1 MALLQLELLAGDLA
15 PAGTTLG
22 GDHEDP
28 NTGEA
33 MAPRLASTNEAVE
46 RALAAAWEAWGEG
59 ADCSI
64 GPARGAWSGLS
75 VEERADVLGRLADQI
90 DARAEQIA
98 VAEALDTGVPI
109 SVTRMI
115 AGSLGDTM
123 RAVAALAVETLAPRA
138 LDAGGRRVEQ
148 LRPPWG
154 PALLLVPWN
163 APAPTAVGKI
173 ANALAAGCPAVLK
186 PSEHAVAACSLI
198 AEAAVSAGV
207 PAGALQVVHGD
218 GRLGA
223 QLAADPR
230 VRAIALTGGQ
240 ASGRAVAAA
249 AAPRMAA
256 LRLELG
262 GTNPA
267 VVTADADAEA
277 AAEALIRGMTKLSG
291 QWCEAPRRVLV
302 ASGLHDALHD
312 ALLDRLSAIKVGS
325 SMDETTQLG
334 PIGNRPH
341 LRRVCA
347 RLDQPLREGGFFLA
361 PTIRTGLAPTA
372 THEELFAPVL
382 ALHPVADDEEAIQAA
397 NAAGDGLAA
406 YVFAGDDERALA
418 LARRLHAGEVRIGGT
433 GLLDLAP
440 AAEQSFWGSSGIG
453 AHGRHNAL
461 AFFTGARV
469 VGVDD
474 RSAPI

>member
-1 MALLQLELLAGDLA
+1 MALVQLELVAGELA
-15 PAGTTLG
+15 PPGAALG

-33 MAPRLASTNEAVE
+33 MAPRLASTDDAVE
-46 RALAAAWEAWGEG
+46 RALATSFASWEER
-59 ADCSI
+59 D
-64 GPARGAWSGLS
+64 GP
-75 VEERADVLGRLADQI
+75 VEERARMLGRLADQV

-115 AGSLGDTM
+115 ARSLGDTI
-123 RAVAALAVETLAPRA
+123 RSIAALAGETLAPRR

-154 PALLLVPWN
+154 PAALLVPWN

-173 ANALAAGCPAVLK
+173 ANALAAGCPAILK

-198 AEAAVSAGV
+198 AEAAVAAGLA
-207 PAGALQVVHGD
+207 AGALQVVHGD

-230 VRAIALTGGQ
+230 IRAIALTGGQ

-267 VVTADADAEA
+267 VVTADADVEA
-277 AAEALIRGMTKLSG
+277 AADALVRGMTKLSG

-302 ASGLHDALHD
+302 AAELHDALRD
-312 ALLDRLSAIKVGS
+312 ALAARAAMVRIGS
-325 SMDETTQLG
+325 SLDAATELG

-341 LRRVCA
+341 FERVCA
-347 RLDQPLREGGFFLA
+347 QLGRVARSDGGFFVA
-361 PTIRTGLAPTA
+361 PAIVAGSP
-372 THEELFAPVL
+372 HEELFAPVL
-382 ALHPVADDEEAIQAA
+382 ALHPVANDEEAIEAA
-397 NAAGDGLAA
+397 NAPGDGLAA

-418 LARRLHAGEVRIGGT
+418 LARRLHAGEVRIDGT

-440 AAEQSFWGSSGIG
+440 AAEQSFWGSSGTG

-461 AFFTGARV
+461 TFFTGARV

-474 RSAPI
+474 PAAPI

>member
-1 MALLQLELLAGDLA
+1 MALVQLELVAGELSS
-15 PAGTTLG
+15 PGVVLG

-33 MAPRLASTNEAVE
+33 MAPRLASTDEAVE

-59 ADCSI
+59 DM
-64 GPARGAWSGLS
+64 PMD
-75 VEERADVLGRLADQI
+75 ERAALLGRLAAEVD
-90 DARAEQIA
+90 DRAERIA

-109 SVTRMI
+109 AVTRMI
-115 AGSLGDTM
+115 AGSLGETT
-123 RAVAALAVETLAPRA
+123 RAVAALAAETLAPRA

-154 PALLLVPWN
+154 PAALLVPWN

-173 ANALAAGCPAVLK
+173 ANALAAGCPALVK

-198 AEAAVSAGV
+198 AEAAVAAGL
-207 PAGALQVVHGD
+207 PSGALQIVHGD

-223 QLAADPR
+223 QLATDER
-230 VRAIALTGGQ
+230 IRAIALTGGQ

-267 VVTADADAEA
+267 VVTADADVEA
-277 AAEALIRGMTKLSG
+277 AAEALVRGMTKLSG

-302 ASGLHDALHD
+302 AAERHDALRE
-312 ALLDRLSAIKVGS
+312 ALETRVAAVKVGS
-325 SMDETTQLG
+325 SLDEATELG
-334 PIGNRPH
+334 PLGNRPH
-341 LRRVCA
+341 FERVCA
-347 RLDQPLREGGFFLA
+347 RMGRAVPDGGFFLA
-361 PTIRTGLAPTA
+361 PAIAAGSP
-372 THEELFAPVL
+372 HEELFAPVL
-382 ALHPVADDEEAIQAA
+382 ALHPVASEDEAIVEA
-397 NAAGDGLAA
+397 NAPGDGLAA
-406 YVFAGDDERALA
+406 YVFAGDDETALG
-418 LARRLHAGEVRIGGT
+418 LARRLHAGEVRISGT

-461 AFFTGARV
+461 EFFTGARV

-474 RSAPI
+474 PAAPI

>member
-1 MALLQLELLAGDLA
+1 MTLVQLELVAGELA
-15 PAGTTLG
+15 PPGATLG
-22 GDHEDP
+22 GDNEDP

-33 MAPRLASTNEAVE
+33 MAPRLASTDEAVQ
-46 RALAAAWEAWGEG
+46 RALAAAWKAWGEG
-59 ADCSI
+59 GVGRR
-64 GPARGAWSGLS
+64 GPGEWSGWS
-75 VEERADVLGRLADQI
+75 VEERAEVLGRLADAI
-90 DARAEQIA
+90 DARAERIA

-115 AGSLGDTM
+115 AGSLGDTI
-123 RAVAALAVETLAPRA
+123 RAVAALAVETLGPRA

-154 PALLLVPWN
+154 PAALLVPWN
-163 APAPTAVGKI
+163 APAPTAVGKV
-173 ANALAAGCPAVLK
+173 ANALAAGCPAIVK

-198 AEAAVSAGV
+198 AEAAIGAGV
-207 PAGALQVVHGD
+207 PGGALQVVHGD

-240 ASGRAVAAA
+240 ASGRAVATA

-267 VVTADADAEA
+267 VVTADADVEA
-277 AAEALIRGMTKLSG
+277 TAEALVKGMTKLSG

-302 ASGLHDALHD
+302 AAEVHDPLREALVE
-312 ALLDRLSAIKVGS
+312 RLRAVKVGS
-325 SMDETTQLG
+325 SLDEATALG

-341 LRRVCA
+341 YERVCA
-347 RLDQPLREGGFFLA
+347 RLGRVAPCDGGFFLA
-361 PTIRTGLAPTA
+361 PAIVAGSP
-372 THEELFAPVL
+372 HDELFAPVL
-382 ALHPVADDEEAIQAA
+382 AVHPVASEEEAIAAA
-397 NAAGDGLAA
+397 NAPGDGLAA

-440 AAEQSFWGSSGIG
+440 AAEQSFWGSSGTG
-453 AHGRHNAL
+453 AHGPRNTL

-474 RSAPI
+474 PSAPI

>member
-1 MALLQLELLAGDLA
+1 M
-15 PAGTTLG
+15 
-22 GDHEDP
+22 
-28 NTGEA
+28 
-33 MAPRLASTNEAVE
+33 
-46 RALAAAWEAWGEG
+46 
-59 ADCSI
+59 
-64 GPARGAWSGLS
+64 
-75 VEERADVLGRLADQI
+75 
-90 DARAEQIA
+90 
-98 VAEALDTGVPI
+98 
-109 SVTRMI
+109 
-115 AGSLGDTM
+115 
-123 RAVAALAVETLAPRA
+123 LAPRA
-138 LDAGGRRVEQ
+138 LDADGRRVEQ

-154 PALLLVPWN
+154 PAALLIPWN
-163 APAPTAVGKI
+163 APAPTAIGKI
-173 ANALAAGCPAVLK
+173 ANALAAGCPAIVK
-186 PSEHAVAACSLI
+186 PSEHAVAACSLV
-198 AEAAVSAGV
+198 AEAAVAAGL
-207 PAGALQVVHGD
+207 PPGALQVVHGD

-240 ASGRAVAAA
+240 GSGRAVAAA

-267 VVTADADAEA
+267 VVTADADTEA
-277 AAEALIRGMTKLSG
+277 AAEALVRGMTKLSG

-302 ASGLHDALHD
+302 AAELHDSLREALVE
-312 ALLDRLSAIKVGS
+312 RLSAVRAGS
-325 SMDETTQLG
+325 SLDEGTELG

-341 LRRVCA
+341 FERVCA
-347 RLDQPLREGGFFLA
+347 RLGRIAPSDGGFFLA
-361 PTIRTGLAPTA
+361 PAIVAGSPRD
-372 THEELFAPVL
+372 ELFAPVL
-382 ALHPVADDEEAIQAA
+382 AVHPVKSEEEAIAEA
-397 NAAGDGLAA
+397 NAPGDGLAA

-440 AAEQSFWGSSGIG
+440 AAEQSFWGSSGVG

-474 RSAPI
+474 PSAPI

>member
-1 MALLQLELLAGDLA
+1 MALVQLELVAGELSS
-15 PAGTTLG
+15 PGVVLG

-33 MAPRLASTNEAVE
+33 MAPRLASTDEAVE

-59 ADCSI
+59 DM
-64 GPARGAWSGLS
+64 PMD
-75 VEERADVLGRLADQI
+75 ERAALLGRLAAEVD
-90 DARAEQIA
+90 DRAERIA

-109 SVTRMI
+109 AVTRMI
-115 AGSLGDTM
+115 AGSLGETI
-123 RAVAALAVETLAPRA
+123 RAVAALAAETLAPRA

-154 PALLLVPWN
+154 PAALLVPWN

-173 ANALAAGCPAVLK
+173 ANALVAGCPAIVK

-198 AEAAVSAGV
+198 AEAAVAAGL
-207 PAGALQVVHGD
+207 PSGALQIVHGD
-218 GRLGA
+218 GLLGA
-223 QLAADPR
+223 QLATDER
-230 VRAIALTGGQ
+230 IRAIALTGGQ

-341 LRRVCA
+341 FRRVYGKGRPGRRVLPRPGDRRGVAA
-347 RLDQPLREGGFFLA
+347 R
-361 PTIRTGLAPTA
+361 
-372 THEELFAPVL
+372 
-382 ALHPVADDEEAIQAA
+382 
-397 NAAGDGLAA
+397 
-406 YVFAGDDERALA
+406 RALR
-418 LARRLHAGEVRIGGT
+418 ARARAAPRGERG
-433 GLLDLAP
+433 
-440 AAEQSFWGSSGIG
+440 
-453 AHGRHNAL
+453 
-461 AFFTGARV
+461 
-469 VGVDD
+469 
-474 RSAPI
+474 

>member
-1 MALLQLELLAGDLA
+1 MSLVQLELVAGELA
-15 PAGTTLG
+15 PPGAALG
-22 GDHEDP
+22 GDHDDP
-28 NTGEA
+28 NSGEA
-33 MAPRLASTNEAVE
+33 IAPRLASTEEAVE
-46 RALAAAWEAWGEG
+46 RALAASFASWEEG
-59 ADCSI
+59 H
-64 GPARGAWSGLS
+64 GS
-75 VEERADVLGRLADQI
+75 VQERAEMLGRLAGEVDT
-90 DARAEQIA
+90 RAEQIA

-123 RAVAALAVETLAPRA
+123 RSVAALGVETLAPKA

-154 PALLLVPWN
+154 PAALLVPWN

-240 ASGRAVAAA
+240 ASGHAVAAA

-302 ASGLHDALHD
+302 ASGLHDPLQE
-312 ALLDRLSAIKVGS
+312 ALLDRLSAIEVGS
-325 SMDETTQLG
+325 SLDEATQLG

-341 LRRVCA
+341 FRRVCA

-361 PTIRTGLAPTA
+361 PTILTGLAPTA
-372 THEELFAPVL
+372 TQEELFAPVL

-397 NAAGDGLAA
+397 NAPGDGLAA